1 VQNAVCSGAGNNPP
15 TSEFLYVADSV
26 NNVVWEFG
34 VDPSSGAL
42 GNPPGQTEVK
52 SFPAQSVPSGVAVD
66 PCNRFVYV
74 ANTLSNNVNAYT
86 ICSAVLLPSCPA
98 ADGTLVP
105 VSGSPFSVSGG
116 ANGPGPLVVDPFGNT
131 LYVVDTD
138 SSMLSVFRISPV
150 SGSLTPGNPAVVATG
165 AKPTSIAIR
174 SDDSWLFVTNF
185 TGATL
190 SQYSITPATGSL
202 SPQPAIT
209 TDNYP
214 WGVAVK

>member
-1 VQNAVCSGAGNNPP
+1 
-15 TSEFLYVADSV
+15 
-26 NNVVWEFG
+26 
-34 VDPSSGAL
+34 
-42 GNPPGQTEVK
+42 
-52 SFPAQSVPSGVAVD
+52 
-66 PCNRFVYV
+66 
-74 ANTLSNNVNAYT
+74 
-86 ICSAVLLPSCPA
+86 
-98 ADGTLVP
+98 
-105 VSGSPFSVSGG
+105 
-116 ANGPGPLVVDPFGNT
+116 LVVDPFGNT